1 MGLKFFDLFAG
12 VGGFRLGM
20 ERAGHECIGSCEWD
34 KHARE
39 TYKKNFGSY
48 PEYDDAKDLHPQSL
62 PYFDVLC
69 AGFPCQAF
77 SIAGKR
83 LGFEDTRG
91 TIFFEIARIAKEKRP
106 SYLFLENVKGLLSHD
121 KGRTFSTIIS
131 TLDEMGYDAEW
142 QVLNSKYFV
151 PQNRE
156 RIFIVGHLR
165 DRRTRKVFPL
175 GDFNE
180 ISDKKK
186 LREEEL
192 SRSRSHSSAIN
203 ANYYKGPDGK
213 RTLVQ
218 VGNIDTK
225 GHNSLWG
232 RVYDPNFIG
241 PSLNANGGGM
251 GAKTGLFAIRDETI
265 KPKLL
270 GNIPIPFMKR
280 RNEPKQSDIC
290 DYLRNNKNISMYK
303 LALKTQITKTQLEHY
318 FRKDSSGALPNKDDW
333 LKLKKVL
340 NFDDTYDEIM
350 TDYMEDLM
358 TYEMTTRVYDS
369 TGISPTLT
377 SGEKLITEE
386 PKKSEDSKTGLFAI
400 PTLTPDRLEKRQM
413 GRRFKEDGEP
423 AFTLNTQDRHGI
435 FDGTRIRKLTP
446 KECERLQGFP
456 DNWTIGSDTQR
467 YRQCGNA
474 VTVDVVEYI
483 AKELRLG

>member
-12 VGGFRLGM
+12 IGGFRLGM

-106 SYLFLENVKGLLSHD
+106 PYLFLENVRGLLSHD
-121 KGRTFSTIIS
+121 KGRTFDTIIS

-156 RIFIVGHLR
+156 RIFIIGHLR
-165 DRRTRKVFPL
+165 GQRARQVFPL
-175 GDFNE
+175 GDY
-180 ISDKKK
+180 DKETNRQIKK
-186 LREEEL
+186 LNQARQG
-192 SRSRSHSSAIN
+192 
-203 ANYYKGPDGK
+203 Y
-213 RTLVQ
+213 
-218 VGNIDTK
+218 
-225 GHNSLWG
+225 
-232 RVYDPNFIG
+232 RVYDTSGIG
-241 PSLNANGGGM
+241 QTLAANAGGL
-251 GAKTGLFAIRDETI
+251 GAKMGLI
-265 KPKLL
+265 
-270 GNIPIPFMKR
+270 
-280 RNEPKQSDIC
+280 
-290 DYLRNNKNISMYK
+290 
-303 LALKTQITKTQLEHY
+303 
-318 FRKDSSGALPNKDDW
+318 
-333 LKLKKVL
+333 
-340 NFDDTYDEIM
+340 
-350 TDYMEDLM
+350 
-358 TYEMTTRVYDS
+358 
-369 TGISPTLT
+369 
-377 SGEKLITEE
+377 
-386 PKKSEDSKTGLFAI
+386 AI
-400 PTLTPDRLEKRQM
+400 PTLTPDREEKRQN

-446 KECERLQGFP
+446 LECERLQGFP
-456 DNWTIGSDTQR
+456 DGWTKYGHNDTLVSDTQR
-467 YRQCGNA
+467 YKMCGNA
-474 VTVDVVEYI
+474 VTVSVVQYI
-483 AKELRLG
+483 ASHFEFPS

>member
-12 VGGFRLGM
+12 IGGFRLGM

-106 SYLFLENVKGLLSHD
+106 PYLFLENVRGLLSHD
-121 KGRTFSTIIS
+121 KGRTFDTIIS

-165 DRRTRKVFPL
+165 DRSSRKVFPL
-175 GDFNE
+175 GDFDSE
-180 ISDKKK
+180 DDKQKPKK
-186 LREEEL
+186 IVGIVNDRGNLRGVEKATCIDSNYWKGCDNHAQRTMIAWSSSGRSWGRESRVKLGEANGL
-192 SRSRSHSSAIN
+192 SCGSGCASQSSA
-203 ANYYKGPDGK
+203 
-213 RTLVQ
+213 
-218 VGNIDTK
+218 
-225 GHNSLWG
+225 
-232 RVYDPNFIG
+232 NFV
-241 PSLNANGGGM
+241 NDNM
-251 GAKTGLFAIRDETI
+251 
-265 KPKLL
+265 
-270 GNIPIPFMKR
+270 
-280 RNEPKQSDIC
+280 
-290 DYLRNNKNISMYK
+290 
-303 LALKTQITKTQLEHY
+303 
-318 FRKDSSGALPNKDDW
+318 
-333 LKLKKVL
+333 
-340 NFDDTYDEIM
+340 
-350 TDYMEDLM
+350 
-358 TYEMTTRVYDS
+358 
-369 TGISPTLT
+369 
-377 SGEKLITEE
+377 
-386 PKKSEDSKTGLFAI
+386 
-400 PTLTPDRLEKRQM
+400 
-413 GRRFKEDGEP
+413 
-423 AFTLNTQDRHGI
+423 
-435 FDGTRIRKLTP
+435 RIRRLTP

-474 VTVDVVEYI
+474 VTVPVVEWI
-483 AKELRLG
+483 AKELRLDSTS

>member
-1 MGLKFFDLFAG
+1 MTQYVRCREKLKFFDLFAG
-12 VGGFRLGM
+12 IGGFRLGM

-34 KHARE
+34 NHARE

-77 SIAGKR
+77 SVAGKR

-106 SYLFLENVKGLLSHD
+106 PYLFLENVKGLLSHD
-121 KGRTFSTIIS
+121 KGRTFDTIIS

-175 GDFNE
+175 GDFDSE
-180 ISDKKK
+180 IDKQK
-186 LREEEL
+186 LTQ
-192 SRSRSHSSAIN
+192 I
-203 ANYYKGPDGK
+203 
-213 RTLVQ
+213 
-218 VGNIDTK
+218 GNIDTK

-232 RVYDPNFIG
+232 RVYDPNFIC

-251 GAKTGLFAIRDETI
+251 GA
-265 KPKLL
+265 
-270 GNIPIPFMKR
+270 
-280 RNEPKQSDIC
+280 
-290 DYLRNNKNISMYK
+290 
-303 LALKTQITKTQLEHY
+303 
-318 FRKDSSGALPNKDDW
+318 
-333 LKLKKVL
+333 
-340 NFDDTYDEIM
+340 
-350 TDYMEDLM
+350 
-358 TYEMTTRVYDS
+358 
-369 TGISPTLT
+369 
-377 SGEKLITEE
+377 
-386 PKKSEDSKTGLFAI
+386 KTGLFAI

-423 AFTLNTQDRHGI
+423 AFTVNTQDRHGVY
-435 FDGTRIRKLTP
+435 DGIKIRKLTP
-446 KECERLQGFP
+446 TECERLQGFP

-467 YRQCGNA
+467 YKQCGNA
-474 VTVDVVEYI
+474 VTVNVVEYI

>member
-12 VGGFRLGM
+12 IGGFRLGM

-106 SYLFLENVKGLLSHD
+106 PYLFLENVKGLLSHD
-121 KGRTFSTIIS
+121 KGRTFDTIIS

-165 DRRTRKVFPL
+165 DRSSRKVFPL
-175 GDFNE
+175 GDFDSE
-180 ISDKKK
+180 TDKQK
-186 LREEEL
+186 LTQ
-192 SRSRSHSSAIN
+192 I
-203 ANYYKGPDGK
+203 
-213 RTLVQ
+213 
-218 VGNIDTK
+218 GNIDTK

-251 GAKTGLFAIRDETI
+251 GAKTGLFEIRAVSIE
-265 KPKLL
+265 
-270 GNIPIPFMKR
+270 N
-280 RNEPKQSDIC
+280 
-290 DYLRNNKNISMYK
+290 
-303 LALKTQITKTQLEHY
+303 TKV
-318 FRKDSSGALPNKDDW
+318 N
-333 LKLKKVL
+333 
-340 NFDDTYDEIM
+340 
-350 TDYMEDLM
+350 
-358 TYEMTTRVYDS
+358 
-369 TGISPTLT
+369 
-377 SGEKLITEE
+377 
-386 PKKSEDSKTGLFAI
+386 
-400 PTLTPDRLEKRQM
+400 
-413 GRRFKEDGEP
+413 GRRIKDPGDPQFCLSQNCGVGI
-423 AFTLNTQDRHGI
+423 QDN
-435 FDGTRIRKLTP
+435 TRIRRLTP
-446 KECERLQGFP
+446 VECERLQGFP
-456 DNWTIGSDTQR
+456 DGWTIGSDTQR
-467 YRQCGNA
+467 YKQCGNA
-474 VTVDVVEYI
+474 VTVHVVEYI
-483 AKELRLG
+483 ARELRLG

>member
-12 VGGFRLGM
+12 IGGFRLGM

-106 SYLFLENVKGLLSHD
+106 PYLFLENVKGLLSHD
-121 KGRTFSTIIS
+121 KGRTFDTIIS

-165 DRRTRKVFPL
+165 GERTRQVFPL
-175 GDFNE
+175 GDFDE

-186 LREEEL
+186 LRAEEL
-192 SRSRSHSSAIN
+192 SRTRSHSSAID

-213 RTLVQ
+213 RTLVAISSS
-218 VGNIDTK
+218 GR
-225 GHNSLWG
+225 SWG
-232 RVYDPNFIG
+232 RESRVKLG
-241 PSLNANGGGM
+241 EANGLSCGSGC
-251 GAKTGLFAIRDETI
+251 AS
-265 KPKLL
+265 
-270 GNIPIPFMKR
+270 
-280 RNEPKQSDIC
+280 QS
-290 DYLRNNKNISMYK
+290 S
-303 LALKTQITKTQLEHY
+303 A
-318 FRKDSSGALPNKDDW
+318 
-333 LKLKKVL
+333 
-340 NFDDTYDEIM
+340 NFVNDNM
-350 TDYMEDLM
+350 
-358 TYEMTTRVYDS
+358 
-369 TGISPTLT
+369 
-377 SGEKLITEE
+377 
-386 PKKSEDSKTGLFAI
+386 
-400 PTLTPDRLEKRQM
+400 
-413 GRRFKEDGEP
+413 
-423 AFTLNTQDRHGI
+423 
-435 FDGTRIRKLTP
+435 RIRRLTP